1 MNEPWY
7 QSQGPD
13 TNEVKKILKEA
24 LTNIIVVVKMEN
36 GDRNPTKLLP
46 FQVDFIVDKVVDNY
60 IVENRNSSLYFVGWG
75 SYRGY
80 YSFTHS
86 DLLQKCTKVIE
97 DQTDARLKIIKFINN
112 SAWLMDRLYRPPSE
126 EYSEGLRYKSIK
138 THFENTVSNE

>member
-13 TNEVKKILKEA
+13 TNEVKKKLKET

-46 FQVDFIVDKVVDNY
+46 FQVDFIVDKVVENY
-60 IVENRNSSLYFVGWG
+60 ILDNRNPSLSFVGWG

-80 YSFTHS
+80 YSFIQS
-86 DLLQKCTKVIE
+86 ELIQECTKVIE

-126 EYSEGLRYKSIK
+126 KYSEGLRYKGIK
-138 THFENTVSNE
+138 THFEKTVSND